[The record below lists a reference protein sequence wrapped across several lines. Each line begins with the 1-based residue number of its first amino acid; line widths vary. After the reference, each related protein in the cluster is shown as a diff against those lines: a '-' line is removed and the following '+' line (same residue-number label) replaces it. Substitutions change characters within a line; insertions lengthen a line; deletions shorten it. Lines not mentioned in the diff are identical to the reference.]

1 MNAAH
6 KSENE
11 MQASWTPPAG
21 FWEKTEPGDAVR
33 LQRPGWPPYDGYV
46 NDRTPDGDIVW
57 VLSLGE
63 RRLFH
68 KADGYSL
75 VVWP

>member
-1 MNAAH
+1 MNEAQGSESAA
-6 KSENE
+6 
-11 MQASWTPPAG
+11 QVDWTPPAA
-21 FWEKTEPGDAVR
+21 FWEKAEPGDAVR

-46 NDRTPDGDIVW
+46 DEITPDGDIVW
-57 VLSLGE
+57 VLSIGE

-75 VVWP
+75 VVLP